1 MILESK
7 RINSLQRER
16 RTINVEKEEEN
27 RERRKGHAVKRAKRI
42 VKRWK
47 AFDRWRSIPSQGF
60 PCLSATTR
68 RAALLEENERTLRRL
83 QWRYFTGQVAE
94 RGMPDL
100 SLCAQVRTSICVCV
114 CVDGKRLRCPRVH
127 PTVGRRG
134 RNKAAV
140 CKY

>member
-1 MILESK
+1 M
-7 RINSLQRER
+7 
-16 RTINVEKEEEN
+16 EKEEEN

-60 PCLSATTR
+60 PCLSATTG

-100 SLCAQVRTSICVCV
+100 SLCAQVRTRICVCV
-114 CVDGKRLRCPRVH
+114 CVWMERGSGVPACIRLLDGEGGIKLPFVNIERDLTTPRRLLLLH
-127 PTVGRRG
+127 RG
-134 RNKAAV
+134 MD
-140 CKY
+140 